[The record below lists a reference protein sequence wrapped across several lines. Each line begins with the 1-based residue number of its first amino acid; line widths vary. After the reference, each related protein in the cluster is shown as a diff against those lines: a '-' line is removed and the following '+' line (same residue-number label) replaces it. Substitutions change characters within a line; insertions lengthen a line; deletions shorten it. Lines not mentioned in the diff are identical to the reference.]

1 MVASIVRFWGATYL
15 MMLIGMGSLHAGT
28 VPRYGLKPGQVLTY
42 EENQSFKAQRFS
54 YEYRVTRRFWIVGQN
69 DDGSW
74 RVVGREIAR
83 NSRVPS
89 DMIDHCRFDLRPNG
103 EVLHCETLS
112 ERMRPSLVFPRL
124 PQDKQEL
131 GAGWEAHDGRDDGT
145 IRYTLLGGKRTKD
158 GAIFEFHGVW
168 DTYAEKIYEQEDN
181 HDFHF
186 DHEKKLVVRAESV
199 RSVGA
204 HTQGKGTGTL
214 VLESVEEMGPAKWMA
229 MRDEVDRC
237 FAAYQA
243 YLALCRKA
251 ETSGNAAEALLEQA
265 RALLADARAGVKL
278 PEAAALLDDRL
289 EGHDKDAKRLV
300 DQAKRLAKVI
310 GRPAPAW
317 EIEDLGGQ
325 THRLEEYRGKVL
337 VLDFW
342 YRGCGWCM
350 QAMPQVKRVAAHY
363 PGRPVA
369 VFGISSDEDVN
380 DAKFVVRKMQLD
392 YPVLHSQELP
402 RRYEVQGFPTLII
415 IDQQGKVAD
424 IHVGYSRR
432 LYEDVTKAIDH
443 LLEVK

>member
-1 MVASIVRFWGATYL
+1 
-15 MMLIGMGSLHAGT
+15 
-28 VPRYGLKPGQVLTY
+28 
-42 EENQSFKAQRFS
+42 
-54 YEYRVTRRFWIVGQN
+54 
-69 DDGSW
+69 
-74 RVVGREIAR
+74 
-83 NSRVPS
+83 
-89 DMIDHCRFDLRPNG
+89 
-103 EVLHCETLS
+103 
-112 ERMRPSLVFPRL
+112 
-124 PQDKQEL
+124 
-131 GAGWEAHDGRDDGT
+131 
-145 IRYTLLGGKRTKD
+145 
-158 GAIFEFHGVW
+158 
-168 DTYAEKIYEQEDN
+168 
-181 HDFHF
+181 
-186 DHEKKLVVRAESV
+186 
-199 RSVGA
+199 
-204 HTQGKGTGTL
+204 
-214 VLESVEEMGPAKWMA
+214 MA
-229 MRDEVDRC
+229 LRDEVDRC

-251 ETSGNAAEALLEQA
+251 ETSGNAAEALLAQA

-289 EGHDKDAKRLV
+289 ESHDKDAKGLV
-300 DQAKRLAKVI
+300 DQAKRFAMVI

-350 QAMPQVKRVAAHY
+350 QTMPQVKRVAAHY

-432 LYEDVTKAIDH
+432 LYEDETKAIDH